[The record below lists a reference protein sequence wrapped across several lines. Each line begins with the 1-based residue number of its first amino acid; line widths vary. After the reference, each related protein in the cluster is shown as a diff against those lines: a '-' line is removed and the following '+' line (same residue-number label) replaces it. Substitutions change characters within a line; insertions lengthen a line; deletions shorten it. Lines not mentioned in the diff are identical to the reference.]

1 MDFTQPLTILLQQG
15 TGYVLFVLACG
26 VILWMARAREKDRA
40 ELITSYEHRLQDA
53 QVLAKTANDSIN
65 QFTQSLRDNNHQ
77 SEQILSASN
86 AIANGVQQLVFRKEV
101 A

>member
-26 VILWMARAREKDRA
+26 VIWWLVRAREKDRA
-40 ELITSYEHRLQDA
+40 DLITSYEHRLQDA

-65 QFTQSLRDNNHQ
+65 QFTGAVKDNNRQ
-77 SEQILSASN
+77 SEQILSAIQGMG
-86 AIANGVQQLVFRKEV
+86 AGVQQLIFRKE
-101 A
+101 AA